1 MFNST
6 AVVLLGAEVLI
17 CSHLDLVSLLVE
29 LPLSLIFVDSL
40 ATAEPRRSLRVFQS
54 TTCGSRF
61 CALGLSKRQ
70 IVRAAAGKLQ
80 AGESTVVC
88 CTHWVGPSPPS

>member
-1 MFNST
+1 MF
-6 AVVLLGAEVLI
+6 VI
-17 CSHLDLVSLLVE
+17 F
-29 LPLSLIFVDSL
+29 PLIFDLTL
-40 ATAEPRRSLRVFQS
+40 ATGEPRRRSLRVFQS
-54 TTCGSRF
+54 TSGSRL
-61 CALGLSKRQ
+61 CTLGLSKRQ